1 MCTICNPFCGAC
13 RPPTKKFV
21 TCPACGKTL
30 FFEKADFFDS
40 ETHRCTD
47 CGTDLRLQSMVDPV
61 FCNVAED
68 FCAWPCGVAHRSDN
82 APDRKCELRTAPA
95 IPR

>member
-13 RPPTKKFV
+13 RPPTRKFV

-40 ETHRCTD
+40 KTHRCRIAGPICSFNRWLIPCSAAWQKT
-47 CGTDLRLQSMVDPV
+47 S
-61 FCNVAED
+61 
-68 FCAWPCGVAHRSDN
+68 CAWPCGVAHRSDN
-82 APDRKCELRTAPA
+82 APDRICELRMAPA
-95 IPR
+95 DPK